1 MRNHK
6 KFVKPAQFA
15 EKEII
20 KTIVNQQLKSGDNL
34 PPERELATK
43 LGITRPTLREVL
55 QRLARDGWITIN
67 HGRPTIINDFKNK
80 GGLGVLKT
88 LTRFNEFMP
97 NDIIKDWLEFRALI
111 MPELAY
117 KAILHEPD
125 KIVDLLNDKPNLNT
139 TSDTFAAFDWDL
151 QMLMINLSNNSIAKM
166 LYNDLTELYHKQGSN
181 YFNKIQTRQKSLSY
195 YKELSKAIHSKSEN
209 IKAIVEHAMLESL
222 LNWYLENKQLK

>member
-1 MRNHK
+1 MDNHK

-20 KTIVNQQLKSGDNL
+20 KAIVNQQLKNGDYL

-88 LTRFNEFMP
+88 LARFNEFMP
-97 NDIIKDWLEFRALI
+97 NDIIRDWLEFRALI
-111 MPELAY
+111 LPELAY
-117 KAILHEPD
+117 KAILANPD
-125 KIVDLLNDKPNLNT
+125 KILDMLKDKPKLNT
-139 TSDTFAAFDWDL
+139 SGDAFATFDWDL
-151 QMLMINLSNNSIAKM
+151 QMLMINNSNNSIAKM
-166 LYNDLTELYHKQGSN
+166 LYNDLTELYHQQGAT
-181 YFNKIQTRQKSLSY
+181 YFDKIKTRRKSLKY
-195 YKELSKAIHSKSEN
+195 YRELSKAIHNKNEDL
-209 IKAIVEHAMLESL
+209 KAIIEHTMHESL
-222 LNWYLENKQLK
+222 TNWHKENKQLK